1 MATRNCINGHENDI
15 NAVFCDTCGMTFS
28 DDIPENSVSNEKYT
42 TLRRNSNEVSFFKTH
57 MTKII
62 SAISIAGL
70 MVLGYIFLLP
80 KLSSSGGSFLSS
92 KDKAFLTISGSN
104 TMGEEMMPELA
115 KTYMETKLNLKN
127 VSISKSDN
135 GDIIVS
141 GQGVQGI
148 LTIKIEMVGSEK
160 GINKLVK
167 DSCDIAMSS
176 REIKDGE
183 VTETVNHSTNSEY
196 VIARDGLAVIVN
208 EENPIQELSKNDLA
222 EIFSGQKTEWAE
234 FGNYFG
240 TITILTLDQNSSTNS
255 IMETLIL
262 NRDVKKIAPD
272 MQKVKS
278 IKDLLNGVA
287 KNKFAI
293 AYLSSSKT
301 ADMKNLKISGY
312 GMSPIAPSIQTLS
325 TEDYPICRRMYL
337 YANTN
342 KKGENVQKF
351 LDFCNSSE
359 AFESI
364 KKMGFIPN
372 SLECSK
378 AMTPV
383 MDSSQASLYRNLY
396 KGNACRL
403 TTTLFFNN
411 RLNQLDNKGLN
422 DISRILAYQSKNTS
436 KNILL
441 CGFANASG
449 NHTVDIA
456 RSETLISIVKKE
468 FESKGVRV
476 ESMAVGSSVLV
487 AGKNASNQNKN
498 NRIEV
503 WMK

>member
-15 NAVFCDTCGMTFS
+15 NAVFCETCGMTFI
-28 DDIPENSVSNEKYT
+28 DDIPENSASSQKYT
-42 TLRRNSNEVSFFKTH
+42 TLNANSNEVSFFKTH
-57 MTKII
+57 LTKII

-70 MVLGYIFLLP
+70 LILGYTFLLP
-80 KLSSSGGSFLSS
+80 KLSSSLGSSLSIN
-92 KDKAFLTISGSN
+92 DKAFLTISGSN

-115 KTYMETKLNLKN
+115 KAYMETKLNLKN
-127 VSISKSDN
+127 VSVSKSNN

-148 LTIKIEMVGSEK
+148 LTIKIETIGSEK
-160 GINKLVK
+160 GINKLLK

-183 VTETVNHSTNSEY
+183 ITETVNHSINSEY
-196 VIARDGLAVIVN
+196 IIARDGLAVIVN
-208 EENPIQELSKNDLA
+208 EENPIQELSKSDLA
-222 EIFSGQKTEWAE
+222 DIFSGQKTEWAE

-240 TITILTLDQNSSTNS
+240 TITILALDQNSSTTS

-262 NRDVKKIAPD
+262 NQDVKKVAPD
-272 MQKVKS
+272 MQKVES

-293 AYLSSSKT
+293 AYVSSSKT
-301 ADMKNLKISGY
+301 ADMKNLKISGF

-325 TEDYPICRRMYL
+325 TEDYPISRRMYL
-337 YANTN
+337 YANTKN
-342 KKGENVQKF
+342 KGENVQKF
-351 LDFCNSSE
+351 LEFCNSSD

-436 KNILL
+436 KSILL

-449 NHTVDIA
+449 NQTVDIA